1 MPDPTV
7 RNVGLLAGCQA
18 FANLAMTLNMTV
30 TALAAMTMLEDKGWA
45 TAPLGLQFTA
55 TMLTTFP
62 ASLLMRRVGRRAGFA
77 IGTGV
82 GVSGAVL
89 AIAALFLGNFVLFCL
104 AAVLIGSF
112 MGFVSFFRYAAAD
125 TASEAFKSKA
135 ISLVLA
141 GGVISAVVAPTL
153 ADRSFEMLAPVTF
166 AGTYVVMV
174 MFVAA
179 IWALLLFVQI
189 PAPSIAKSK
198 DTGRPL
204 KQIVSNPVF
213 FVAAAGAMIGY
224 GAMTYVMTATPIAML
239 ACGYLFTNTTSVIQW
254 HVLGMF
260 VPSFFTGHLIARFGV
275 LQIMMVGAGMLVAA
289 VLVNQ
294 SGIELMHFYAGL
306 VLLGLGWNFL
316 YIGGSTLL
324 TQSYQPLEKA
334 KVQGVFDTLIFA
346 TAASGSIMAGMIQEI
361 SGWQTVNQGVL
372 PLIAIAIG
380 LIFWMMFLQ
389 RRPAS

>member
-1 MPDPTV
+1 
-7 RNVGLLAGCQA
+7 
-18 FANLAMTLNMTV
+18 
-30 TALAAMTMLEDKGWA
+30 
-45 TAPLGLQFTA
+45 
-55 TMLTTFP
+55 
-62 ASLLMRRVGRRAGFA
+62 
-77 IGTGV
+77 
-82 GVSGAVL
+82 
-89 AIAALFLGNFVLFCL
+89 
-104 AAVLIGSF
+104 
-112 MGFVSFFRYAAAD
+112 
-125 TASEAFKSKA
+125 
-135 ISLVLA
+135 
-141 GGVISAVVAPTL
+141 
-153 ADRSFEMLAPVTF
+153 
-166 AGTYVVMV
+166 
-174 MFVAA
+174 
-179 IWALLLFVQI
+179 
-189 PAPSIAKSK
+189 
-198 DTGRPL
+198 
-204 KQIVSNPVF
+204 
-213 FVAAAGAMIGY
+213 
-224 GAMTYVMTATPIAML
+224 MTYVMTATPIAML

-346 TAASGSIMAGMIQEI
+346 TAASGSILAGMIQEI

-380 LIFWMMFLQ
+380 LIVWMLFLQ